1 MLLDY
6 ILLSSSTSPPLF
18 TSSLTL
24 NSKREGIEVLS
35 PASYLQSSNW
45 LFQESSGTR
54 WTPQENK
61 LFENALAVFDKDTP
75 DRWLKVAA
83 LIPGKTVGDVIKQY
97 RELEADVSVIESGFI
112 PVPGYTATDSF
123 TLEWVNNQGFG
134 GLRQFYGVTGKRG
147 ASNRPSEQERKKG
160 VPWTKEEHRQ
170 FLTGLKKYGKG
181 DWRNISRNFVITRT
195 PTQVASHAQK
205 YFIRQLSGGKDKKR
219 SSIHDI
225 TMVNLPE
232 AKSLSSESN
241 RPSSLDHSV
250 KDVNPPRQNQK
261 LSTTMVIKQEHDW
274 KLPCETVPM
283 HFNSTNR
290 NMFMTQLCG
299 ISSNGSKPLQ
309 EQYFLSGCQFG
320 PYGTII
326 QMQSMQNQ

>member
-1 MLLDY
+1 M
-6 ILLSSSTSPPLF
+6 
-18 TSSLTL
+18 
-24 NSKREGIEVLS
+24 NRGIEVLS

-147 ASNRPSEQERKKG
+147 ASTRPSEQERKKG
-160 VPWTKEEHRQ
+160 VPWTKEEHR
-170 FLTGLKKYGKG
+170 
-181 DWRNISRNFVITRT
+181 
-195 PTQVASHAQK
+195 
-205 YFIRQLSGGKDKKR
+205 
-219 SSIHDI
+219 
-225 TMVNLPE
+225 
-232 AKSLSSESN
+232 
-241 RPSSLDHSV
+241 
-250 KDVNPPRQNQK
+250 
-261 LSTTMVIKQEHDW
+261 
-274 KLPCETVPM
+274 
-283 HFNSTNR
+283 
-290 NMFMTQLCG
+290 
-299 ISSNGSKPLQ
+299 
-309 EQYFLSGCQFG
+309 
-320 PYGTII
+320 
-326 QMQSMQNQ
+326 